1 MPTFIGLGFSEDK
14 DPFSAAREAVLLAKS
29 RIKPERLDL
38 IIVLS
43 TVNYSN
49 SEIIRG
55 IVDVTPAPP
64 LIGTSSAAL
73 ILPGGTKRNGVAVLA
88 LHSDEIKIGLG
99 ASENIANQQERLHG
113 SELAQNVVK
122 NFGMHKRHLFM
133 MLCDGLIENNSELIR
148 GAQEV
153 LGKSFPFMGGASSD
167 DLSFSLTFQYFNNR
181 ILTKSAVGV
190 MWGGEMIFGL
200 GIKHGWRPLGK
211 PRVAT
216 EVSGNIIK
224 TIDSQPAVRL
234 YEDYF
239 GKETREL
246 YDSRLGHMAIL
257 YPIGIY
263 AQGEEEYLLRNAI
276 GLTREG
282 HIICQGE
289 VPPGS
294 EIRLMIGSK
303 ESCLNATKEAA
314 LEARAGLLGKE
325 AALVLIFDSISRRK
339 LLGRNSDKE
348 IEIIREIFGEHTPLA
363 GFYTFGEI
371 APLKAL
377 DYRGQT
383 YFHNETIAILAIAL

>member
-1 MPTFIGLGFSEDK
+1 MATFIGLGFSEDK
-14 DPFSAAREAVLLAKS
+14 DPYIAAREACLLAKS

-38 IIVLS
+38 TLVFS

-55 IVDVTPAPP
+55 VFEVAAAPP

-73 ILPGGTKRNGVAVLA
+73 ILPQGIKRNGVAVLA
-88 LHSDEIKIGLG
+88 VHSDEIRLGLG
-99 ASENIANQQERLHG
+99 ASEDIASQQERLHG
-113 SELAQNVVK
+113 NELAQGVVK
-122 NFGMHKRHLFM
+122 NFGLHKRHLFM

-167 DLSFSLTFQYFNNR
+167 DLSFSATFQYFNNR
-181 ILTKSAVGV
+181 LLTKSAVGI
-190 MWGGEMIFGL
+190 MWGGEMTFGL

-211 PRVAT
+211 PRIAT
-216 EVSGNIIK
+216 EVSGNILR
-224 TIDSQPAVRL
+224 TIDQQPAVRL

-239 GKETREL
+239 GREIQEL
-246 YDSRLGHMAIL
+246 YDSRLGHLAIL

-263 AQGEEEYLLRNAI
+263 AKGEEEYLLRNAI

-282 HIICQGE
+282 HIVCQGE
-289 VPPGS
+289 VPQGA

-314 LEARAGLLGKE
+314 LEAKAGLSGKE

-339 LLGRNSDKE
+339 LLGRDSDKE
-348 IEIIREIFGEHTPLA
+348 IAIVREVFGEYTPFA

-377 DYRGQT
+377 DYQGQT
-383 YFHNETIAILAIAL
+383 YFHNETVAILALAV